1 MNISTNKTSLRE
13 KILRISTEFALAI
26 EDILDIDENGLLLH
40 FETLSDAFNAEEV
53 LSKCPDLVVTDRHDG
68 IPRFRVDFKP
78 AIRVRTQARASHPEL
93 NIRETAAVLAGLR
106 LLQRGI
112 ELDYVSDVIRDIATD
127 GGYFTVLSQT
137 EIAALCERINCGD
150 S

>member
-1 MNISTNKTSLRE
+1 MNISTDKTPLRE

-40 FETLSDAFNAEEV
+40 FETLEGAFNAEEV
-53 LSKCPDLVVTDRHDG
+53 LSKCPDLVVTDQHDG
-68 IPRFRVDFKP
+68 VPRFRVDFRR
-78 AIRVRTQARASHPEL
+78 AIRARIRARASHPEL
-93 NIRETAAVLAGLR
+93 NIRDTAAVLAGLR

-112 ELDYVSDVIRDIATD
+112 ELDCMSDVIRDIATD

-137 EIAALCERINCGD
+137 EIDALCERINCED